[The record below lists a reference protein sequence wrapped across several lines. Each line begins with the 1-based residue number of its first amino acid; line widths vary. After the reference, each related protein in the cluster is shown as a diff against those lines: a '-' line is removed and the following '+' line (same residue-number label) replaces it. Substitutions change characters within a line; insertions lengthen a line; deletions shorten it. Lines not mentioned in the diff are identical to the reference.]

1 MRALFLLLLGTLT
14 AQADVALHVRE
25 TAGVARAGEVVR
37 SGIPLPRT
45 IGQLSTDN
53 LRIVDANGVAVP
65 AQFKVLARWNAGRS
79 DAAAPIQWLLVSFP
93 ATAGAN
99 GTAAYRLTAGTNP
112 APPTPLQLMRDGNRV
127 VVDTGAAVFTI
138 DGGASSLFEEI
149 RWTGNPACPDR
160 QDCLSSTAVITG
172 GTLTARIDGADGR
185 YTAPRAV
192 TIEDAGPLSAVV
204 LVEGTYDL
212 PSISSQRRYVFTAG
226 SATAIVRQTLAWEG
240 RRCDGAGVL
249 TCGAGINAVRVQ
261 RMRNTLNV
269 AVPAATVQLTGARG
283 STAVQTEAP
292 ASLAQRLRANRTTP
306 RRYEIGSA
314 SGEKA
319 DGALLSAGPLSIAL
333 DRMHEY
339 EPQALHAL
347 ADGSLAIDTVAE
359 QTWLG
364 ARQALFA
371 TMAVGAGNDPE
382 REVWAPLNHPLRA
395 WPDAAAFAS
404 SEAAD
409 PFPAGRVSPEHEQYD
424 TAVRRVLEATVAK
437 RDELG
442 LHGLMT
448 FGLFPRIWGNPIYS
462 DEVQCGDDPT
472 PGEAWDDLYWC
483 GTWTDYHNTST
494 TAAVRAMRTGE
505 VEWLD
510 AIARPAA
517 LRMLYTQ
524 VFRCA
529 PGDPYFYCGQAP
541 AGYGGYRADFNSS
554 HAYFDNL
561 QLYYWLTGDSAVVET
576 LQRGARPMREYL
588 CSRRPAAPCQPHDPP
603 IDEWANL
610 TGRVA
615 SQWAGTFRFVG
626 LAGDDPSYL
635 DDYRTLL
642 ARAVTQQYLS
652 LGNHGFLLAGWRPVT
667 AAGRVTTDQL
677 WMTALYDMKN
687 LDRLRRD
694 TNDAPIG
701 DPPIRPSEV
710 IAAYGRTIAAY
721 VPSAGWP
728 NSLDVTWSGPRIGGT
743 ILSVA
748 ATPGGGDPFLYDTG
762 RSTLAGP
769 LALAARF
776 DPSLEPFARELTGFA
791 IAGSLAD
798 PSPLGKLQGEYLAR
812 LHAAVAELAPR
823 AVGRRRAVR

>member
-1 MRALFLLLLGTLT
+1 MRVLLVLLLGSLS
-14 AQADVALHVRE
+14 AEASINLSVRE

-37 SGIPLPRT
+37 SGVPLPRAM
-45 IGQLSTDN
+45 GQLSTDG
-53 LRIVDANGVAVP
+53 LRVVDANGAAVP

-79 DAAAPIQWLLVSFP
+79 DATAPIQWLLVSFP

-99 GTAAYRLTAGTNP
+99 ATAAYRLTAGPNP
-112 APPTPLQLMRDGNRV
+112 APPAPLRLTREGNRV

-149 RWTGNPACPDR
+149 RAGGAA
-160 QDCLSSTAVITG
+160 LVTG
-172 GTLTARIDGADGR
+172 GALTARIDGADGSYR
-185 YTAPRAV
+185 AARAV

-204 LVEGTYDL
+204 VVEGTYDL
-212 PSISSQRRYVFTAG
+212 PAISSQRRYVFAAG

-249 TCGAGINAVRVQ
+249 TCGGAVNAVRVQ
-261 RMRNTLNV
+261 RVRNVLHV
-269 AVPAATVQLTGARG
+269 ASAGAAVRITGARG
-283 STAVQTEAP
+283 SAAVQTTAP
-292 ASLAQRLRANRTTP
+292 ASLAQRLRASRTAS
-306 RRYEIGSA
+306 RRYEIGA
-314 SGEKA
+314 TAGEKA
-319 DGALLSAGPLSIAL
+319 DGALLSAGALSIAL
-333 DRMHEY
+333 DHMHEY

-347 ADGSLAIDTVAE
+347 ADGSLAIDAVAE
-359 QTWLG
+359 ETWLG

-371 TMAVGAGNDPE
+371 TMAVGAGAEPE

-395 WPDAAAFAS
+395 WPDAAAFAR
-404 SEAAD
+404 SEAVEA
-409 PFPAGRVSPEHEQYD
+409 FPAGRVLAEHAQYD
-424 TAVRRVLEATVAK
+424 TAVLRVLGATVAK

-448 FGLFPRIWGNPIYS
+448 HGLYPRIWGNPIYS

-483 GTWTDYHNTST
+483 ATWTDYHNTSY
-494 TAAVRAMRTGE
+494 TAAARAMRTGE

-510 AIARPAA
+510 EIARPAA
-517 LRMLYTQ
+517 LRMLFTQ
-524 VFRCA
+524 IFRCA

-561 QLYYWLTGDSAVVET
+561 QLHYWLTGDSAVVET
-576 LQRGARPMREYL
+576 LGRGSRPMREYL

-603 IDEWANL
+603 ADEYANL

-615 SQWAGTFRFVG
+615 SQWAGTFRFAG
-626 LAGDDPSYL
+626 LAGDDASYL
-635 DDYRTLL
+635 DDYRMIL
-642 ARAVTQQYLS
+642 ARALTQQYLS
-652 LGNHGFLLAGWRPVT
+652 LGGYGFVLAGWRPVT
-667 AAGRVTTDQL
+667 TAGRVTTDQL

-694 TNDAPIG
+694 TGDAPVG
-701 DPPIRPSEV
+701 DPPLRPSEA
-710 IAAYGRTIAAY
+710 IAAYGRAIAAY
-721 VPSAGWP
+721 APPAGWP
-728 NSLDVTWSGPRIGGT
+728 NSLDVTWTGPRIGGT
-743 ILSVA
+743 VVSVA

-776 DPSLEPFARELTGFA
+776 DPSLASFARDLTRFA
-791 IAGSLAD
+791 IEASLAD

-823 AVGRRRAVR
+823 MTRRRAVR

>member
-1 MRALFLLLLGTLT
+1 MRVLLLLLVGVLT
-14 AQADVALHVRE
+14 ADASIVLNVRE
-25 TAGVARAGEVVR
+25 TAGVGRAGEVVR

-45 IGQLSTDN
+45 MGQLSTDN
-53 LRIVDANGVAVP
+53 LRIVDAGGAAVP

-93 ATAGAN
+93 ATVGAN
-99 GTAAYRLTAGTNP
+99 GTASYRLIAGSNP
-112 APPTPLQLMRDGNRV
+112 APPVPLRLTRTGNRV

-149 RWTGNPACPDR
+149 RVGGAA
-160 QDCLSSTAVITG
+160 LVTG
-172 GTLTARIDGADGR
+172 GALTARVDGADGR

-226 SATAIVRQTLAWEG
+226 SATALVRQSLAWEG
-240 RRCDGAGVL
+240 RRCDGAGVV
-249 TCGAGINAVRVQ
+249 TCGSGINAVRMQ
-261 RMRNTLNV
+261 RVRNTLNV
-269 AVPAATVQLTGARG
+269 GTAAAAVRIIGARG
-283 STAVQTEAP
+283 SAAVQTSAP
-292 ASLAQRLRANRTTP
+292 ASLAQRLRATRTSP
-306 RRYEIGSA
+306 RRYEIGA
-314 SGEKA
+314 ATGEKA
-319 DGALLSAGPLSIAL
+319 DGALLSAGTLSIAL
-333 DRMHEY
+333 DHMHEY

-371 TMAVGAGNDPE
+371 TMAVGVGADAG

-395 WPDAAAFAS
+395 WPDAAAFAK
-404 SEAAD
+404 SEAVD

-424 TAVRRVLEATVAK
+424 TAVRRVLEATVA
-437 RDELG
+437 RREELG

-448 FGLFPRIWGNPIYS
+448 FGLYPRIWGNPIYS

-483 GTWTDYHNTST
+483 GTWTDYHNTSY

-505 VEWLD
+505 TEWLD
-510 AIARPAA
+510 AITKPAA

-524 VFRCA
+524 IFQCA

-561 QLYYWLTGDSAVVET
+561 QLYYWLTGDSAVVDT
-576 LQRGARPMREYL
+576 LRRGSRTMREYL
-588 CSRRPAAPCQPHDPP
+588 CSRRPGAACQPHDAP

-626 LAGDDPSYL
+626 LAADDQMGDASYL
-635 DDYRTLL
+635 DDYRMTL
-642 ARAVTQQYLS
+642 ARAVTQQYVAPGS
-652 LGNHGFLLAGWRPVT
+652 YGFLLSGWRPVT
-667 AAGRVTTDQL
+667 ASGRVTSDQL

-710 IAAYGRTIAAY
+710 IAAYGRAIAAY
-721 VPSAGWP
+721 APSAGWP
-728 NSLDVTWSGPRIGGT
+728 NSLDVTWSGPRVGGT

-776 DPSLEPFARELTGFA
+776 DPALEPFARDLTRFA
-791 IAGSLAD
+791 IDASLAD

-823 AVGRRRAVR
+823 AGGRRRAVR

>member
-1 MRALFLLLLGTLT
+1 MRVLLLLLLGTLT
-14 AQADVALHVRE
+14 ADASIVLNVRE
-25 TAGVARAGEVVR
+25 TAGVGRAGEVVR

-45 IGQLSTDN
+45 MGQLSTDN
-53 LRIVDANGVAVP
+53 LRIVDANGAAVP

-79 DAAAPIQWLLVSFP
+79 DATAPIQWLLVSFP
-93 ATAGAN
+93 ATVAAN
-99 GTAAYRLTAGTNP
+99 GTTTYRLTAGTNP
-112 APPTPLQLMRDGNRV
+112 TPPVPLRLTRTGNRI
-127 VVDTGAAVFTI
+127 VVDTGTAVFTI

-149 RWTGNPACPDR
+149 RAGGTT
-160 QDCLSSTAVITG
+160 LVTG
-172 GTLTARIDGADGR
+172 GTLTARVDGADGR
-185 YTAPRAV
+185 YIAPRAV
-192 TIEDAGPLSAVV
+192 TIEDAGPLSAAV

-212 PSISSQRRYVFTAG
+212 PDISSQRRYVFTAG

-240 RRCDGAGVL
+240 
-249 TCGAGINAVRVQ
+249 INAVRVQ
-261 RMRNTLNV
+261 RLRNTLTV
-269 AVPAATVQLTGARG
+269 QTPAATIRITGARG
-283 STAVQTEAP
+283 SAAVQTNAP
-292 ASLAQRLRANRTTP
+292 VSLAQRLRANRTES
-306 RRYEIGSA
+306 RRYEIGSIA
-314 SGEKA
+314 GEKA

-333 DRMHEY
+333 DHMHEY

-371 TMAVGAGNDPE
+371 TMAIGASIDPE

-395 WPDAAAFAS
+395 WPDAAAFAK
-404 SEAAD
+404 SEAVD

-424 TAVRRVLEATVAK
+424 IAVRRVLETTVAK

-448 FGLFPRIWGNPIYS
+448 FGLFPRIWGNPIYA

-494 TAAVRAMRTGE
+494 TASVRAMRTGE

-510 AIARPAA
+510 AIAQPAA

-561 QLYYWLTGDSAVVET
+561 QLYYWLTGDSAVVDT
-576 LQRGARPMREYL
+576 LQRGARSMRDYL

-626 LAGDDPSYL
+626 LAGDDASYL

-652 LGNHGFLLAGWRPVT
+652 LGSHGFLLAGWRPVT
-667 AAGRVTTDQL
+667 AAGRVSTDQL

-687 LDRLRRD
+687 LDRLRHD

-701 DPPIRPSEV
+701 DPPLRPSEV

-721 VPSAGWP
+721 VPNAGWP
-728 NSLDVTWSGPRIGGT
+728 NSLDVTWSGPRVGGT
-743 ILSVA
+743 ILSVT

-776 DPSLEPFARELTGFA
+776 DPSLEPFARALTRFA
-791 IAGSLAD
+791 IDASLAD

-823 AVGRRRAVR
+823 VVGRRRAVR

>member
-1 MRALFLLLLGTLT
+1 MRVFALLLLGALS
-14 AQADVALHVRE
+14 AEADIALSVRE
-25 TAGVARAGEVVR
+25 TAGVARVGEVVR

-45 IGQLSTDN
+45 MSQLATDN
-53 LRIVDANGVAVP
+53 LRVVDAAGVAVP

-79 DAAAPIQWLLVSFP
+79 DATAPIQWLLLSFP
-93 ATAGAN
+93 ASVAAN
-99 GTAAYRLTAGTNP
+99 GTAAYRLTSGSNP
-112 APPTPLQLMRDGNRV
+112 APPTPLRLTRDSNRV

-138 DGGASSLFEEI
+138 DGAASSLFAEI
-149 RWTGNPACPDR
+149 R
-160 QDCLSSTAVITG
+160 TG
-172 GTLTARIDGADGR
+172 GATLVTGGALTARIDGADGR
-185 YTAPRAV
+185 YSAPRAV
-192 TIEDAGPLSAVV
+192 TIEDVGPLSAVV
-204 LVEGTYDL
+204 IVEGTYDL
-212 PSISSQRRYVFTAG
+212 PNISSQRRYVFTAG

-240 RRCDGAGVL
+240 RRCDGAGEL
-249 TCGAGINAVRVQ
+249 TCGAINAVRVE
-261 RMRNTLNV
+261 RVRNVLNV
-269 AVPAATVQLTGARG
+269 STAAPTTRISGARG
-283 STAVQTEAP
+283 SAPVQTSAP
-292 ASLAQRLRANRTTP
+292 ASLAQRLRASRTAP
-306 RRYEIGSA
+306 RRYETGAIA
-314 SGEKA
+314 GEKA
-319 DGALLSAGPLSIAL
+319 DGALLSAGTLSIAL
-333 DRMHEY
+333 DHMHEY

-347 ADGSLAIDTVAE
+347 AGGSLAIDVVAE

-371 TMAVGAGNDPE
+371 TMAVGAGTDPE

-395 WPDAAAFAS
+395 WPDAAAFAA
-404 SEAAD
+404 SEAVDA
-409 PFPAGRVSPEHEQYD
+409 FPAGRVSPEHAEYD
-424 TAVRRVLEATVAK
+424 TAVRRVLDTTVAK

-462 DEVQCGDDPT
+462 DEIVCGDDPT

-510 AIARPAA
+510 EITRPAA
-517 LRMLYTQ
+517 LRMLYSQ
-524 VFRCA
+524 IFQCA

-576 LQRGARPMREYL
+576 LQRGSRSMREYL
-588 CSRRPAAPCQPHDPP
+588 CIRRPAAPCQLHDAPV
-603 IDEWANL
+603 DEFANL

-615 SQWAGTFRFVG
+615 SQWASTFRFVG
-626 LAGDDPSYL
+626 LAGDEPSYL
-635 DDYRTLL
+635 DDYRMIL
-642 ARAVTQQYLS
+642 ARAVTQQYVAP
-652 LGNHGFLLAGWRPVT
+652 GPYGFILAGWRPVT
-667 AAGRVTTDQL
+667 AAGKVTSDQL

-701 DPPIRPSEV
+701 DPPLRPSEV
-710 IAAYGRTIAAY
+710 IAAYGRAIAAHA
-721 VPSAGWP
+721 PSAGWP

-743 ILSVA
+743 IVSVA
-748 ATPGGGDPFLYDTG
+748 ATPGGSDPFLYDTG

-776 DPSLEPFARELTGFA
+776 DPSLAAFARELTRFA
-791 IAGSLAD
+791 IDASLAD

-823 AVGRRRAVR
+823 AQARRRAVR

>member
-1 MRALFLLLLGTLT
+1 MRVLLLLLLG
-14 AQADVALHVRE
+14 ALSSALSAEASIPLDVRE
-25 TAGVARAGEVVR
+25 TAGVARVGEVVR
-37 SGIPLPRT
+37 SGIPLPRAM
-45 IGQLSTDN
+45 GQLSTDN
-53 LRIVDANGVAVP
+53 LCVVDAAGVAVP
-65 AQFKVLARWNAGRS
+65 AQFKVLARWNAGRA
-79 DAAAPIQWLLVSFP
+79 DATAPIQWLLVSFP
-93 ATAGAN
+93 VTVGAN
-99 GTAAYRLTAGTNP
+99 GTAAYRLIAGPNP
-112 APPTPLQLMRDGNRV
+112 APPAPLRLTRDGNRV

-138 DGGASSLFEEI
+138 DGRASSLFEEI
-149 RWTGNPACPDR
+149 RAGGAT
-160 QDCLSSTAVITG
+160 LVTG
-172 GTLTARIDGADGR
+172 GALTARIDGADGS
-185 YTAPRAV
+185 YSAPRAI

-204 LVEGTYDL
+204 IVDGTYDL
-212 PSISSQRRYVFTAG
+212 PDITSQRRYVFTAG

-249 TCGAGINAVRVQ
+249 TCGGAINAVRVQ
-261 RMRNTLNV
+261 RVRNTLQV
-269 AVPAATVQLTGARG
+269 GTGAAAVRITGARG
-283 STAVQTEAP
+283 SAAIQTSAP
-292 ASLAQRLRANRTTP
+292 ASLAQRLRASRTEG
-306 RRYEIGSA
+306 RRYEIGSTTGETA
-314 SGEKA
+314 SEGKA
-319 DGALLSAGPLSIAL
+319 DGALLSAGGLSIAL
-333 DRMHEY
+333 DHMHEY

-371 TMAVGAGNDPE
+371 TMAVGAGANAE

-395 WPDAAAFAS
+395 WPDAAAFAT
-404 SEAAD
+404 SEAVDA
-409 PFPAGRVSPEHEQYD
+409 FPAGRVSPEHAQYD

-442 LHGLMT
+442 VHGLMT
-448 FGLFPRIWGNPIYS
+448 FGLYPRIWGNPIYS
-462 DEVQCGDDPT
+462 DEVQCGADPT

-483 GTWTDYHNTST
+483 STWTDYHNTSYA
-494 TAAVRAMRTGE
+494 AAVRAMRTGE

-510 AIARPAA
+510 EITRPAA

-524 VFRCA
+524 IFRCA

-561 QLYYWLTGDSAVVET
+561 QLYYWLTGDSAVVAT
-576 LQRGARPMREYL
+576 LSRGSRPMREYL
-588 CSRRPAAPCQPHDPP
+588 CSRRPAAPCQPHDAPV
-603 IDEWANL
+603 DEYANL

-615 SQWAGTFRFVG
+615 SQWASTFRFVG
-626 LAGDDPSYL
+626 LAGDDASYL
-635 DDYRTLL
+635 DDYRMNL
-642 ARAVTQQYLS
+642 ARAATQQYVAPGS
-652 LGNHGFLLAGWRPVT
+652 YGFILAGWRPVT
-667 AAGRVTTDQL
+667 AAGKVTSDQL

-701 DPPIRPSEV
+701 DPPLRPSAM
-710 IAAYGRTIAAY
+710 IAAYGRAIAAY
-721 VPSAGWP
+721 APPSGWP

-743 ILSVA
+743 TVSVA

-776 DPSLEPFARELTGFA
+776 DPSLESFARELTRFA
-791 IAGSLAD
+791 IEASLAD

-812 LHAAVAELAPR
+812 LHAAVAELAPPP
-823 AVGRRRAVR
+823 VPRRRAALGR